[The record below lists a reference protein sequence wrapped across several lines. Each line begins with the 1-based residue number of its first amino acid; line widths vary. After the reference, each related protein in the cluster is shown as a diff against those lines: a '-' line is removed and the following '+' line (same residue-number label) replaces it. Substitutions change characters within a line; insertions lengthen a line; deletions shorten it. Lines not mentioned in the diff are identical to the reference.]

1 MDSIYYILVLI
12 YDKVF
17 SQISL
22 FTPYVICCSTSVSVQ
37 FSLLISDKAIWQKM
51 PNHFECNLRLML
63 LNFRFRCSRA
73 STYKT

>member
-22 FTPYVICCSTSVSVQ
+22 FTPYVICCSTSVSDQ
-37 FSLLISDKAIWQKM
+37 FSLLISDKVIWQK
-51 PNHFECNLRLML
+51 N
-63 LNFRFRCSRA
+63 S
-73 STYKT
+73 K